1 MKTRLPRRSPRES
14 EIHHRR
20 LLREQSRSGQSVRD
34 FAADRGL
41 SAATLYAWRRR
52 LGLAR
57 PHGGRGHLLQVAVV
71 DEPVAAPRTGLVLA
85 LFGRHRLE
93 LPRDVS
99 HDELLAVL
107 RALSAC

>member
-1 MKTRLPRRSPRES
+1 MKTTPARRSPQES
-14 EIHHRR
+14 ETYRRR
-20 LLREQSRSGQSVRD
+20 LLRDQERSGQSVRD
-34 FAADRGL
+34 FAAERGL
-41 SAATLYAWRRR
+41 SCATLYAWRRR

-57 PHGGRGHLLQVAVV
+57 PHGAGRRLLEVALV
-71 DEPVAAPRTGLVLA
+71 ESQEHAPRSGLVLQ

-99 HDELLAVL
+99 HDELLALL